1 MTTLGTTT
9 TARDLSSRLE
19 ELART
24 PVLLV
29 ASDFDGTLSPIAAEP
44 SQATPN
50 REAIVALHA
59 LAATPQT
66 HAAVI
71 SGRSLRDLSALSGIT
86 GDVFLV
92 GSHGSEFDPDFARRM
107 DPALV
112 ELREQVK
119 QQLAGIADGKAGFLI
134 EEKPASLAFHFRK
147 ADPEH
152 AERAVDAIMHGPAKL
167 PGVHLK
173 HGKMVLELSVVPTD
187 KGKALAEIRHRVGA
201 TAAIFIGD
209 DKSDEDGFAT
219 LCGPDVGVKIGE
231 GPTTAEYRVNDTT
244 QAAKILARLAEQREQ
259 WIKGA
264 QAVPIEQHSMLSDQR
279 TVALMTPDAR
289 IVWYCA
295 PRIDS
300 PALFAE
306 LVGGPAAGFFAIRS
320 ADGARPTKQ
329 SYMGNTF
336 HLRTEWPTFTVTDFM
351 DCSGGRPFQRA
362 GRTDLIRFIE
372 GKGRVKIEFAPRLDF
387 GRHATHLREVTD
399 GLRIE
404 GSPDPVVL
412 RSPGITWNVI
422 EDGSHQR
429 AVADMELLDKPIVL
443 ELRYGMS
450 NAQDLVVSNAKRND
464 QTVRFWELW
473 AQSLQLPALYSDPVR
488 RSALVLKALSYGP
501 TGAIAAA
508 ATTSLPEH
516 IGGIRNWDY
525 RYCWLRD
532 AALSATAL
540 ARLGSSG
547 TGTRLVDWILTIMDR
562 EESPDQF
569 RPVYTVTGGHLGPE
583 ADIRALS
590 GYRGSRP
597 VRVGNAA
604 AQQLQLDVFGPIME
618 LLEVLTESGV
628 AFSNEHWRLT
638 QAIVKAVGA
647 RWHEPDHGIWEIRAH
662 PQHHVHSKVMCWMA
676 VDRGLKIARAFTGEQ
691 PSDWLALRDTIAD
704 DVLRHGWSDAL
715 NAFTATY
722 DLHAPDAA
730 TLHIGLSGLLSGND
744 PRFVS
749 TVEAVERT
757 LRRGPTVYRY
767 LYDDAL
773 PGREGGFHF
782 CTAWLIEALVLIG
795 EDKRARELLEQLISL
810 LGPTGLAPEEYCPKT
825 QTSLGNHPQA
835 YTHIGLINAV
845 ISLSRMS

>member
-1 MTTLGTTT
+1 MDKTT
-9 TARDLSSRLE
+9 RNLSSRLE
-19 ELART
+19 ELSRT
-24 PVLLV
+24 PILLV
-29 ASDFDGTLSPIAAEP
+29 ASDFDGTLSPIASEP
-44 SQATPN
+44 SAATPN

-71 SGRSLRDLSALSGIT
+71 SGRSLRDLASLSGIT

-107 DPALV
+107 DPKLI
-112 ELREQVK
+112 ELRQQVK
-119 QQLAGIADGKAGFLI
+119 QQLEGIADGKSGFLI
-134 EEKPASLAFHFRK
+134 EEKPASLAFHFRR
-147 ADPEH
+147 ADREN
-152 AERAVDAIMHGPAKL
+152 AERAVEAIMHGPATL

-173 HGKMVLELSVVPTD
+173 QGKMVLELSVVPTD

-219 LCGPDVGVKIGE
+219 LCGPDVGVKIGD
-231 GPTTAEYRVNDTT
+231 GPTTAEYRVADTT
-244 QAAKILARLAEQREQ
+244 QAAKILALLAERREQ

-264 QAVPIEQHSMLSDQR
+264 QAVPIEEHSMLSDQR
-279 TVALMTPDAR
+279 TVALLTPYAR

-306 LVGGPAAGFFAIRS
+306 LVGGPMAGYFAIRS

-329 SYMGNTF
+329 SYMGSSF
-336 HLRTEWPTFTVTDFM
+336 HLRTQWPTFAVTDFM
-351 DCSGGRPFQRA
+351 DCSGGRAFQRA
-362 GRTDLIRFIE
+362 GRSDLIRVIE
-372 GKGRVKIEFAPRLDF
+372 GRGRMVIEFAPRLDF
-387 GRHATHLREVTD
+387 GRQATHLREVSD

-404 GSPDPVVL
+404 GSLDPVVL
-412 RSPGITWNVI
+412 RSSGVTWNLR
-422 EDGSHQR
+422 EQGPHQY
-429 AVADMELLDKPIVL
+429 AVAEVELNGNALAL

-450 NAQDLVVSNAKRND
+450 NAQDLVVSTQRRME
-464 QTVRFWELW
+464 QTSRFWESW
-473 AQSLQLPALYSDPVR
+473 AQSLHLPTMYSEEVR

-540 ARLGSSG
+540 ARLGS
-547 TGTRLVDWILTIMDR
+547 TGAGMRLVDWILGIIDR

-583 ADIRALS
+583 ADIRELS

-618 LLEVLTESGV
+618 LLDVLVESGV

-638 QAIVKAVGA
+638 QAIVNAVKA
-647 RWHEPDHGIWEIRAH
+647 RWHEPDHGIWEVRTRQ
-662 PQHHVHSKVMCWMA
+662 QHHVHSKVMCWMA
-676 VDRGLKIARAFTGEQ
+676 VDRALKIARSFTGEQ
-691 PSDWLALRDTIAD
+691 PSEWLALRAVIAE
-704 DVLRHGWSDAL
+704 DVLRLGWSEAL
-715 NAFTATY
+715 NAFAATY

-730 TLHIGLSGLLSGND
+730 TLHIGLSGLLPGSD

-749 TVEAVERT
+749 TVKAVERT

-782 CTAWLIEALVLIG
+782 CTAWLIEALMMIG
-795 EDKRARELLEQLISL
+795 EAARAKELLEQFVAL
-810 LGPTGLAPEEYCPKT
+810 LGPTGLAPEEYCPRS

-835 YTHIGLINAV
+835 YTHIGLINAAIAV
-845 ISLSRMS
+845 SNPG